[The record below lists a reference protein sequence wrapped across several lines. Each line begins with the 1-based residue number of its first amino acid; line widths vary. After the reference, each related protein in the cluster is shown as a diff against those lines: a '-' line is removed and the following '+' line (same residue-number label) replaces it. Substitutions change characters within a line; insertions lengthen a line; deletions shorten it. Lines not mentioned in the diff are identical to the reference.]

1 MLKQKLSLQN
11 KGFWVETVKAG
22 HGSGSQG
29 GTEMLRC
36 GTRMRESH
44 RVLLDRIYHQWS
56 ESHM

>member
-1 MLKQKLSLQN
+1 MLKQKLCLQN

-22 HGSGSQG
+22 DGPGSQG

-36 GTRMRESH
+36 GTGMRESH

-56 ESHM
+56 